1 MSKKS
6 ILIIDDLHPYF
17 MDEMNQTTEYICD
30 YQPNIE
36 RTAILEIIS
45 KYEGLV
51 VRSKTPIDY
60 ELLHKAKNLRWIG
73 RAGAGVENIDL
84 EYAEKAGIK
93 VIAVPEGNRDAVAE
107 HAIALILAL
116 LNRIP
121 QGNNEVKNWIWDR
134 EANRGVELS
143 ALKVGIIGF
152 GNTGSKL
159 AEKLRGFGCEI
170 FAYDKNLKGF
180 GNSSV
185 KEVSLTELKYEVDLL
200 SLHIPLEGGNKNL
213 VDDNYLKEFR
223 KNIYFFNLSRGG
235 IVKTADLLKNIEEKK
250 VLGAGLDVLENE
262 NFSNLSLTQ
271 KEIYEKL
278 FRNPHV
284 IFSPHVGGWSRE
296 SYYKISFFLVQKI
309 KALIA

>member
-1 MSKKS
+1 MN
-6 ILIIDDLHPYF
+6 
-17 MDEMNQTTEYICD
+17 EMNQTTDYICD

-36 RTAILEIIS
+36 RTAILEIINR
-45 KYEGLV
+45 YEGLV
-51 VRSKTPIDY
+51 VRSKTPIDS
-60 ELLHKAKNLRWIG
+60 ELLHQAKNLKWIG

-84 EYAEKAGIK
+84 EYAKSAGIE
-93 VIAVPEGNRDAVAE
+93 VISVPEGNRDAVAE
-107 HAIALILAL
+107 HAIALILAV
-116 LNRIP
+116 LNHIP
-121 QGNNEVKNWIWDR
+121 QGNFEVKNWIWDR
-134 EANRGVELS
+134 EANRGVELG

-159 AEKLRGFGCEI
+159 AEKLSGFGCEI
-170 FAYDKNLKGF
+170 FAYDKNLKNF
-180 GNSSV
+180 GNSYV
-185 KEVSLTELKYEVDLL
+185 NEVNLSELKNEVDLV
-200 SLHIPLEGGNKNL
+200 SIHIPLEGGNKNL
-213 VDDNYLKEFR
+213 IGDEYLKGFK

-235 IVKTADLLKNIEEKK
+235 IVKTEDLLKNIEEKK

-262 NFSNLSLTQ
+262 NFSKLSPTQ

-278 FRNPHV
+278 FKNPHV